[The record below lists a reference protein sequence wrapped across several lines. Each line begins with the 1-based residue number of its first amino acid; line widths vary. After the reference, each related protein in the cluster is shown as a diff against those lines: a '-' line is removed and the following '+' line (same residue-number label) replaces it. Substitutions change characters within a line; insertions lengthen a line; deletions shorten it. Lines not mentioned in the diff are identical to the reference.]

1 MGIVETV
8 PIIMHKM
15 DTDHAYD
22 EKTYMSVRLVDINI
36 LYLIFVVAPSLGLRP
51 LNRRET

>member
-1 MGIVETV
+1 MDATSWGIFETV

-22 EKTYMSVRLVDINI
+22 EAMYMSVRLVD
-36 LYLIFVVAPSLGLRP
+36 YGYFY
-51 LNRRET
+51 T